1 MQPQLCYS
9 RNDRKNMDEIIG
21 RKKEINEL
29 KKLYASRKAEFVAIY
44 GRRRVGK
51 TFLVD
56 EALGGK
62 IVFRHAGLSP
72 VDENGKANNLKKQLQ
87 HFYQSLLLQGMRKS
101 HCPKNWLEAFFM
113 LEMHLQQIDNGKR
126 QVVFIDELPWM
137 DTPRSG
143 FITALEAFWNGWACH
158 RKNIMFVVCGS
169 ANSWML
175 DNLVY
180 NHGGLY
186 GRTTYEIKLTPF
198 TLAECEQ
205 FYKSHG
211 LRMSRYD
218 MVQANMIL
226 GGIPYYMNYFDPEN
240 SLPQNIDSVFFAQNA
255 PLKNEFTRLF
265 ESVFTK
271 PGEMMRIVRF
281 LATRRK
287 GFNRKDIFKETNIPD
302 NGDGDKLLDA
312 LIASDF
318 INKYVPFGES
328 KRNPHYKL
336 TDPFC
341 LFYLRFVDGQA
352 NLDNEFWMNNVL
364 SPSINAWRGYAFE
377 DLCLRHISQIK
388 RALQIGNVESCQSAW
403 AVTGDDEQ
411 EGTQID
417 LLIERKDNVVNMC
430 EMKFYSDEFVVSA
443 AYQRKLVRRSN
454 LLLEHLSPKMAIHPV
469 LVTTYGL
476 VHNEYS
482 REFVHFVTFN
492 ELFEP

>member
-1 MQPQLCYS
+1 M
-9 RNDRKNMDEIIG
+9 NEIIG
-21 RKKEINEL
+21 RKKEISEL
-29 KKLYASRKAEFVAIY
+29 KRLYASRTAEFVAIY

-56 EALGGK
+56 EALSGK
-62 IVFRHAGLSP
+62 ITFRHAGLSP
-72 VDENGKANNLKKQLQ
+72 VDEKGQANNLKKQLQ
-87 HFYQSLLLQGMRKS
+87 HFYQSLQLQGMRKS

-143 FITALEAFWNGWACH
+143 FITALESFWNGWACH
-158 RKNIMFVVCGS
+158 RKNLMFVVCGS

-175 DNLVY
+175 DNLVN

-205 FYKSHG
+205 FCKSRG

-226 GGIPYYMNYFDPEN
+226 GGIPYYMNYFAPEK
-240 SLPQNIDSVFFAQNA
+240 SLPQNIDSLFFARNA
-255 PLKNEFTRLF
+255 PLQNEFTRLF

-287 GFNRKDIFKETNIPD
+287 GFNRSAIIEHMNVVTS
-302 NGDGDKLLDA
+302 GDLTKLLDA

-318 INKYVPFGES
+318 IDKYVPFGES

-341 LFYLRFVDGQA
+341 LFYLRFVDAQTSM
-352 NLDNEFWMNNVL
+352 NNEFWMNNVL

-388 RALQIGNVESCQSAW
+388 RALQIGNVASTQSAW

-417 LLIERKDNVVNMC
+417 LLIERKDNIVNMC
-430 EMKFYSDEFVVSA
+430 EMKFYSEEFAVSK
-443 AYQRKLVRRSN
+443 AYHKTLVHRSN
-454 LLLEHLSPKMAIHPV
+454 LLLEHLSPKMAIHPI
-469 LVTTYGL
+469 LITTYGL
-476 VHNEYS
+476 THNEYS
-482 REFVHFVTFN
+482 REFVNYVTFN